1 MQTVGEPAREL
12 PVCGEADV
20 VVCGGGPSGFIA
32 AVSAARAGART
43 LLIERYGFLG
53 GTATAGCMV
62 EFGSIH
68 NGRDVLVGGVTH
80 EFLHRLADSGGG
92 TMHDADSHWMTF
104 DPESMILVCQ
114 DMVLEA
120 GVALLL
126 HTLVVD
132 VIRDGDTVRG
142 VVVENKSGRS
152 VVLGRVFVDA
162 TGDGD
167 VAARAGAG
175 YDIGHEADPALQP
188 VTLELIVGG
197 VDIERVPRSHFDV
210 MPLIRQHAD
219 EWPIPTERIFSWGP
233 VPREGRADDP
243 QSAYFFINTTNALG
257 VDGTRIEDLV
267 RAEIETRTQVRPLI
281 AFLRRHVPG
290 FESCYLDRTG
300 AQVGVRETRRIRG
313 DYTLTHDDVLAGRHF
328 PDGVAPSCNSI
339 DVHDA
344 EGRDFEHEY
353 LEHGAFYEIPYRCF
367 LPRGLEGLLVTGRAI
382 SADHHALGSARV
394 MVVCMPAGDAC
405 GLAAAMAASSGVPP
419 RRIDVAALRAE
430 IRRQGTVLS
439 ETP

>member
-1 MQTVGEPAREL
+1 MQTVREPAREL
-12 PVCGEADV
+12 PVWGEADV
-20 VVCGGGPSGFIA
+20 VVCGGGPSGFMA

-43 LLIERYGFLG
+43 LLVERYGFLG

-62 EFGSIH
+62 DFGSIH
-68 NGRDVLVGGVTH
+68 NGREVLVGGATH

-92 TMHDADSHWMTF
+92 AMQDAESHRMTF
-104 DPESMILVCQ
+104 DPESMILVCR

-120 GVALLL
+120 GVELLL

-132 VIRDGDTVRG
+132 VVREGDTVKG
-142 VVVENKSGRS
+142 VVAENKSGRS
-152 VVLGRVFVDA
+152 VILGRVVVDA

-167 VAARAGAG
+167 VAARAGAD
-175 YDIGHEADPALQP
+175 YDIDHEDSPALQP
-188 VTLELIVGG
+188 VTLEVILGG
-197 VDIERVPRSHFDV
+197 VDLGRVPQSHFDV
-210 MPLIRQHAD
+210 TPIIRQHAD
-219 EWPIPTERIFSWGP
+219 EWPIPTERIFSWGA

-243 QSAYFFINTTNALG
+243 RSAYVFINTTNVLG
-257 VDGTRIEDLV
+257 VDGTRVDDLV
-267 RAEIETRTQVRPLI
+267 RAEIEARGQVRPLI

-290 FESCYLDRTG
+290 FENCYLDRTG
-300 AQVGVRETRRIRG
+300 AQVGVRETRRICG

-353 LEHGAFYEIPYRCF
+353 LERGAFYEIPYRCF
-367 LPRGLEGLLVTGRAI
+367 LPRGIEGLLVTGRAI
-382 SADHHALGSARV
+382 SADRHALGSARV

-439 ETP
+439 ETS